1 MVPEPRKSELVKAC
15 YGIVGAIFE
24 VYKQLGPGMPEYI
37 YQEALFAELT
47 DAGYEVHKELEY
59 HPLYKGKEMK
69 SYLKM
74 DMVVD
79 SEVGKVIIE
88 CKAISQL
95 SEKEHYQTFGYLRGT
110 GWPVALLVNF
120 GASPKVQLE
129 RFHNNNGTI
138 EVFWSSRHPTYID
151 IVNQKIGIH
160 SYSS

>member
-37 YQEALFAELT
+37 YQEALFTELK

-74 DMVVD
+74 DMVVE

-110 GWPVALLVNF
+110 CWPVALLVNF

-138 EVFWSSRHPTYID
+138 EVF
-151 IVNQKIGIH
+151 
-160 SYSS
+160 